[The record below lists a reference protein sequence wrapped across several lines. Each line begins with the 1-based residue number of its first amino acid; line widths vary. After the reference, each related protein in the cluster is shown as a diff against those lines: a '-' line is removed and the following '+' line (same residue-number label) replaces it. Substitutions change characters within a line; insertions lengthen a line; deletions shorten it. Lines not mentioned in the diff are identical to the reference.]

1 MKAYNSS
8 EEMYTD
14 MEYKVETLTKALN
27 NLLLAVSWDDVQEV
41 GGEPLSEAIEEAN
54 LALSAVE
61 DEEEK

>member
-8 EEMYTD
+8 EEMYND

-54 LALSAVE
+54 LALSAI
-61 DEEEK
+61 EEGE

>member
-41 GGEPLSEAIEEAN
+41 GGEPLSEAIEGAN

>member
-8 EEMYTD
+8 EEMYID
-14 MEYKVETLTKALN
+14 MEYKVETLSKALN

-54 LALSAVE
+54 LALSAI
-61 DEEEK
+61 EEGE